1 MILTGKLII
10 FVHNE
15 IYKMRGVNK
24 VFLIGHLGKD
34 PEVRHLEGG
43 NTVANFPLATSES
56 YTTKDGN
63 KVDQTE
69 WHNIVIWRKL
79 AEIAEKYLKK
89 GSLIYLEGRIRT
101 RSWDDKEGNKRY
113 ITEIV
118 AINFQMLD
126 KREDSGQRNVAPVS
140 NSSETTTSNNTTSSN
155 TKTENVVFDE
165 PGDDLPF

>member
-1 MILTGKLII
+1 
-10 FVHNE
+10 
-15 IYKMRGVNK
+15 MRGVNK

-101 RSWDDKEGNKRY
+101 RSWDDKDGNKRY

-118 AINFQMLD
+118 ANNFQMLD
-126 KREDSGQRNVAPVS
+126 KREDSGQRNDTKSTTESSISS
-140 NSSETTTSNNTTSSN
+140 NSTTES
-155 TKTENVVFDE
+155 VVLDE